1 MKILVINPGST
12 STKVSVFEDE
22 EVVFTDSVFHD
33 APLLL
38 SFPTVPDQT
47 PMRKEVTRKF
57 LLDRGM
63 DVSDMDVIV
72 GRGGGAHSQ
81 RAGVTVI
88 DKTLYDDTMNNVNGS
103 DHASML
109 GVLVAYELGIEF
121 HKPAYTL
128 NPTNID
134 EFIDEARITG
144 ISGLYRHA
152 QSHALNQKA
161 ICELHAKNTGK
172 DIKDTNYV
180 CAHIDGGIT
189 IGAHRGGRMID
200 CTEGA
205 GGDGPFTPTRLGSI
219 PVLAVCRYLEKGHT
233 TQDLRKMC
241 SRAGGFVSHF
251 GTSDSKKV
259 HKMVEEGDEKATL
272 IWNAMLY
279 QTAKA
284 IGEMACVLEGK
295 VDAIL
300 LTGGLV
306 RYPDIVE
313 YITAHCGWIAPIA
326 LYPGEVE
333 QEAMAWAVLDVMRG
347 KKKAI
352 HYNPHDVF
360 EKFEW
365 DETVY

>member
-22 EVVFTDSVFHD
+22 NVIFTDSVFHD

-63 DVSDMDVIV
+63 DISDMDVIV
-72 GRGGGAHSQ
+72 GRGGGAHTQKS
-81 RAGVTVI
+81 GVTII
-88 DKTLYDDTMNNVNGS
+88 DENLYRDTVENVGGS
-103 DHASML
+103 DHAAML
-109 GVLVAYELGIEF
+109 GVLCAYEFGKEYN
-121 HKPAYTL
+121 KPCYTL
-128 NPTNID
+128 DPTNID
-134 EFIDEARITG
+134 EFEDEARITG

-161 ICELHAKNTGK
+161 IVAMHAKKTGK
-172 DIKDTNYV
+172 ELSSSSYI

-189 IGAHRGGRMID
+189 IGAHRNGKMID

-233 TQDLRKMC
+233 TAELRKMC

-251 GTSDSKKV
+251 GTSDSKKI
-259 HKMVEEGDEKATL
+259 HTLVEEGDKKAVT

-295 VDAIL
+295 VDGIL
-300 LTGGLV
+300 LTGGLL
-306 RYPDIVE
+306 RYKDVSD
-313 YITAHCGWIAPIA
+313 YISSHCGWIAPIT

-333 QEAMAWAVLDVMRG
+333 QEAMAWSVLDVMRG
-347 KKKAI
+347 KSKANT
-352 HYNPHDVF
+352 YPGHDVF

>member
-22 EVVFTDSVFHD
+22 EVIFTDSVFHD

-38 SFPTVPDQT
+38 SYPTVPDQT

-63 DVSDMDVIV
+63 DISDMDVIV
-72 GRGGGAHSQ
+72 GRGGGAHTQ
-81 RAGVTVI
+81 KAGVTLI
-88 DKTLYDDTMNNVNGS
+88 DQKLYEDTKNNVGGS

-109 GVLVAYELGIEF
+109 GVLCAYEFAVEYN
-121 HKPAYTL
+121 KVAYTL

-134 EFIDEARITG
+134 EFIDEARLTG

-161 ICELHAKNTGK
+161 ICELHAKKMGK
-172 DIKDTNYV
+172 DIKDTNFV

-189 IGAHRGGRMID
+189 IGAHKGGRMID

-219 PVLAVCRYLEKGHT
+219 PVLSVCRFLEKGHT
-233 TQDLRKMC
+233 TAELRKMC

-251 GTSDSKKV
+251 GTSDSKKI
-259 HKMVEEGDEKATL
+259 HAMVEAGDEKATTV
-272 IWNAMLY
+272 WNAMLY
-279 QTAKA
+279 QTAKS
-284 IGEMACVLEGK
+284 IGEMACVLSGK

-306 RYPDIVE
+306 RYTDIVE
-313 YITAHCGWIAPIA
+313 YIKERCGWIAPIA
-326 LYPGEVE
+326 LYPGAVE
-333 QEAMAWAVLDVMRG
+333 QEAMAWSVLDAIKG
-347 KKKAI
+347 KREI
-352 HYNPHDVF
+352 LHYEGKDVF
-360 EKFEW
+360 TSFPW
-365 DETVY
+365 DKTVY

>member
-22 EVVFTDSVFHD
+22 EVLFTDSVFHD

-38 SFPTVPDQT
+38 SYPTVPDQT
-47 PMRKEVTRKF
+47 PMRKKVTREF
-57 LLDRGM
+57 LLSRGM
-63 DVSDMDVIV
+63 DIGDMDVIV
-72 GRGGGAHSQ
+72 GRGGGAHTQ
-81 RAGVTVI
+81 KAGVTVI
-88 DKTLYDDTMNNVNGS
+88 DEALYMDTKNNVGGS

-109 GVLVAYELGIEF
+109 GVLCAYEFGIEF
-121 HKPAYTL
+121 NKPSYTL

-134 EFIDEARITG
+134 EFIPEARLTG

-161 ICELHAKNTGK
+161 ICLLHAKNTGR
-172 DIKDTNYV
+172 DIKDVNYV

-219 PVLAVCRYLEKGHT
+219 PVLAVCRYLEGGHT
-233 TQDLRKMC
+233 TADLRKMC

-251 GTSDSKKV
+251 GTSDSKKI
-259 HKMVEEGDEKATL
+259 HAMVEEGDEKATTV
-272 IWNAMLY
+272 WNAMLY

-313 YITAHCGWIAPIA
+313 YIKSHCGWIAPIA

-347 KKKAI
+347 KEKAI
-352 HYNPHDVF
+352 RYSGEDVF
-360 EKFEW
+360 QSFPW
-365 DETVY
+365 DKKVY